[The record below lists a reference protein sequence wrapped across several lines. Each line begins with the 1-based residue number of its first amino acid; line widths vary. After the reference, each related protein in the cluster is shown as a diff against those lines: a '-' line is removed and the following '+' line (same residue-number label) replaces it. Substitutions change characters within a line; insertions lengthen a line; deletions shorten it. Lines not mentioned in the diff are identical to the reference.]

1 MPLLTDRCADKIRG
15 VLSCWDRVVVMGTI
29 PDICYA
35 DAMARHLAKRGV
47 RLFDFPKYAEPLRDE
62 IRENAERIAREAGL
76 KIDHNRRKDFRKEER
91 IKEIVAQRGDL
102 SGCSSISTDT
112 TGSPPSRRE
121 QFHERRVDPG
131 EQIYLPDF
139 PRHHERAVRAGHGGG
154 DFFMNFHFSQAIRKG
169 EPPYLDV
176 YRGVAMSI
184 VGPLAYRS
192 ALNDSNAL
200 EVPDFRKKT
209 VRQKYAS
216 DDWTP
221 APPHRRKTDP
231 WPSVSGDVKPGKQ
244 ALEQARADW
253 RRVGYTGE

>member
-112 TGSPPSRRE
+112 TGSPPSSAGTGLPTGWSTMLLSTSRISPRPRELSIDSRSRR
-121 QFHERRVDPG
+121 FTGAWTGTHRC
-131 EQIYLPDF
+131 
-139 PRHHERAVRAGHGGG
+139 
-154 DFFMNFHFSQAIRKG
+154 
-169 EPPYLDV
+169 
-176 YRGVAMSI
+176 
-184 VGPLAYRS
+184 
-192 ALNDSNAL
+192 
-200 EVPDFRKKT
+200 T
-209 VRQKYAS
+209 VR
-216 DDWTP
+216 
-221 APPHRRKTDP
+221 
-231 WPSVSGDVKPGKQ
+231 
-244 ALEQARADW
+244 
-253 RRVGYTGE
+253 